1 MLKYVKIGLLS
12 IFFHL
17 SGFAGNAMIGESGK
31 LYVQNF
37 KNDAIK
43 EMLQY
48 NIPAS
53 IILAQGMLESAYG
66 TSDLAIYANNH
77 FGIKCHE
84 EWEGP
89 TFIKTDDAK
98 DECFRKYPTVL
109 DSYTDHSLFL
119 KSRARYASLFE
130 LNHTDYKGWAKGLK
144 DAGYATDPKYVERL
158 LELIEGYELFKY
170 DLSNQQTE
178 KVKPEGSKKQSRR
191 AKKEV
196 VKKESVPKESIRQKP
211 PLIENKSET
220 VLENE
225 GSREVLRLGVL
236 KYVIIK
242 PGDTF
247 SKIAEETDKD
257 LWQLYKFNDMTAE
270 DNLVSGHR
278 LYLQP
283 KNRKAKEPFHIVQKG
298 ETMKSI
304 SQLYGIK
311 LKLLYRKN
319 KMRDWE
325 EPITGQ
331 ELYLRHKKK

>member
-1 MLKYVKIGLLS
+1 MLKNINIGLLL
-12 IFFHL
+12 IAFNL
-17 SGFAGNAMIGESGK
+17 PVFAENAKLAGAGK
-31 LYVQNF
+31 VYIQNF

-66 TSDLAIYANNH
+66 TSDLAVYANNH

-119 KSRARYASLFE
+119 KSRARYAALFE

-144 DAGYATDPKYVERL
+144 EAGYATDPKYVQRL

-170 DLSNQQTE
+170 DLSNQQPE
-178 KVKPEGSKKQSRR
+178 KVKYEVTKKQSKRT
-191 AKKEV
+191 KKEV
-196 VKKESVPKESIRQKP
+196 LKKESPTKEFSGQKV
-211 PLIENKSET
+211 PLIVKKTET
-220 VLENE
+220 VPEKAE
-225 GSREVLRLGVL
+225 PREILRLGVI

-242 PGDTF
+242 PKDSF

-257 LWQLYKFNDMTAE
+257 LWQLYKFNDMSVN
-270 DNLVSGHR
+270 DKLVPGQK

-283 KNRKAKEPFHIVQKG
+283 KHRKAKVPFHIVKKG

-319 KMRDWE
+319 NMREWE
-325 EPITGQ
+325 EPVAGQ
-331 ELYLRHKKK
+331 QLYMRHRKK